1 MSIALN
7 LYYNFVKKKPQVKI
21 WVAMS
26 DVGNTQ
32 INTNTCYYETL
43 ITQYNVTY
51 PCPGCPS
58 CPGDPGDP
66 PPPQHP
72 QPQHPQPQ

>member
-1 MSIALN
+1 MGVTLN

-26 DVGNTQ
+26 DVGTTH
-32 INTNTCYYETL
+32 INTNTCDCETH
-43 ITQYNVTY
+43 ITQHNVTY

-72 QPQHPQPQ
+72 HPQHPQPQ